1 MDHRGSPCSGLTV
14 QVYSVYYV
22 LPKSVW
28 GAAEYQTGRHPGSP
42 VMPILVIIDQKD
54 WDSVIHFRCQRRF
67 WCCSLFPPRTV
78 TGLLVNSPEITPAHG
93 CPLWLEECGFGC
105 YSSPWRPRVCVT
117 TAAVP
122 RGDGGLITD
131 CSVFLPAPLGETHTV
146 NWMRTRGGGG
156 GESQLRMR
164 LTFTSWKQH
173 SISKGVFNF
182 LFPSNVVD
190 SQQAYLI
197 ICYSPQKIC
206 SMKWKGYCT
215 IHSLIIYLFT
225 LKAG

>member
-54 WDSVIHFRCQRRF
+54 WDSVIHFSCQRGF
-67 WCCSLFPPRTV
+67 DVAAFSPLQPSLGCSST
-78 TGLLVNSPEITPAHG
+78 LLRSHLHTAAPSDWRNAV
-93 CPLWLEECGFGC
+93 LGFGL
-105 YSSPWRPRVCVT
+105 YSSPSRPRVCVT
-117 TAAVP
+117 TAAVS

-146 NWMRTRGGGG
+146 NWMRTQG
-156 GESQLRMR
+156 GESQTEDEADLYFMKT
-164 LTFTSWKQH
+164 TFYF
-173 SISKGVFNF
+173 KGRF
-182 LFPSNVVD
+182 
-190 SQQAYLI
+190 
-197 ICYSPQKIC
+197 
-206 SMKWKGYCT
+206 
-215 IHSLIIYLFT
+215 
-225 LKAG
+225 